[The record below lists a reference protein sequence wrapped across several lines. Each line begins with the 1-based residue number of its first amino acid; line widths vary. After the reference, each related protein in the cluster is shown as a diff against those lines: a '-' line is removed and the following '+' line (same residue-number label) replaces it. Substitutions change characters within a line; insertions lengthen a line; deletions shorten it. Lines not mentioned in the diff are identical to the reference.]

1 MVSAGGTDLIAFIGI
16 FVVIASV
23 LGGFMMHGGK
33 VLVLV
38 QPSEFIII
46 GGAAFG
52 AMLIGSGPKV
62 MKEMIGQLSGLPK
75 RGPSKQDY
83 LDMLVMLYELL
94 TVARR
99 DGIVALESHVEKP
112 EESPIISKYPT
123 FAKNHHAVEFL
134 ADTMRLIISGSGVQA
149 HDLEA
154 LMDVDLETHHEEIT
168 KPSRVLATVGDAL
181 PGLGIVAAVLGI
193 VITMGAIDGPPEEIG
208 HKVGA
213 ALVGTFLGVLLS
225 YGFVQPLANNLGDK
239 AEENGRYYLALKQVL
254 LAFHKGSVAAIAVEF
269 ARRTIYSDVRPTFT
283 ELEQACRATRGTAA
297 Q

>member
-1 MVSAGGTDLIAFIGI
+1 MIAFIGI
-16 FVVIASV
+16 FVVVASI
-23 LGGFMMHGGK
+23 LGGFIMEGGHMM
-33 VLVLV
+33 VLF
-38 QPSEFIII
+38 QPAEFIII
-46 GGAAFG
+46 GGAALG

-62 MKEMIGQLSGLPK
+62 LKQMISQLTGLPK
-75 RGPSKQDY
+75 SGPSKQQY

-112 EESPIISKYPT
+112 EESNIISKYPS

-154 LMDVDLETHHEEIT
+154 LMDVDLETHHEETT
-168 KPSRVLATVGDAL
+168 KPSKVLQVVGDSL

-193 VITMGAIDGPPEEIG
+193 VITMGAIDGPPEVIG

-225 YGFVQPLANNLGDK
+225 YGFVQPLANNLGAK
-239 AEENGRYYLALKQVL
+239 ADEHGRYYLALKQVL

-269 ARRTIYSDVRPTFT
+269 ARRSIYSDVRPTFT
-283 ELEQACRATRGTAA
+283 ELEQACRATRGNAA
-297 Q
+297 